1 MRLALLPLT
10 RLKPNHT
17 LRSSLSF
24 FRPILTNRSLMTT
37 PAENAAAGAASTE
50 APNGETP
57 QKLPACERKRLAR
70 EAKAA
75 AAAAKKAEREAK
87 MSEQKAAKAAKV
99 SDEDLDPT
107 QYRNNRLAE
116 LDAIRASGRE
126 AYPHKWPVD
135 SSVAEVTK
143 KYTDLEPGQHTGD
156 VVCLAGRAMSKRE
169 SGKHMVFY
177 DLWQDGHKIQVMS
190 VAQDW
195 AGDVDFATAHKE
207 IHRGDI
213 IGVKGVIGKSKR
225 GELSIFPSEV
235 RLLSACMHMLPKAQF
250 GLKDQE
256 VRFRQRYL
264 DLIMNPGVRET
275 FQRRS
280 QIIAYIRSYLGNRGF
295 MEVETPMMNMIPGGA
310 SAKPFITHHNEL
322 DLDLYMRI
330 APELYLKMLVV
341 GGLDRVFEIG
351 KNFRNEGIDLT
362 HNPEF
367 TSCEFYMA
375 YADYNDLMDM
385 TEEMISGMV
394 KSIFGTYK
402 VTFHPEGP
410 EGPASEIDFAPPW
423 KRVSMVE
430 EIERQA
436 SVSLNRDFGSEEA
449 RQQLDGLATK
459 YDVECPA
466 PRTSARLLDKLCGFF
481 IEDKI
486 VNPTFIT
493 EHPQIM
499 SPLAKWHRSKP
510 GLTERFEGFIM
521 GKEICNAYT
530 ELNDPVKQLAC
541 FTAQAKA
548 KAEGDDE
555 ACDVDNGFVTALE
568 YGLPPTGGW
577 GLGVDRLCMFLT
589 DNINIKEVILYPAM
603 KPIVNKPAEGEQ
615 QH

>member
-1 MRLALLPLT
+1 
-10 RLKPNHT
+10 
-17 LRSSLSF
+17 
-24 FRPILTNRSLMTT
+24 MTT
-37 PAENAAAGAASTE
+37 PAEDSTAATAAPVANEST
-50 APNGETP
+50 ETP
-57 QKLPACERKRLAR
+57 QKLPAHERKRLAR

-87 MSEQKAAKAAKV
+87 MAAQKAAKVDKV

-116 LDAIRASGRE
+116 LDTIRASGRE

-135 SSVAEVTK
+135 STVAEVTQ
-143 KYTDLEPGQHTGD
+143 KYTDLEAGQHTAD

-169 SGKHMVFY
+169 SGKHM
-177 DLWQDGHKIQVMS
+177 
-190 VAQDW
+190 
-195 AGDVDFATAHKE
+195 
-207 IHRGDI
+207 
-213 IGVKGVIGKSKR
+213 
-225 GELSIFPSEV
+225 
-235 RLLSACMHMLPKAQF
+235 
-250 GLKDQE
+250 
-256 VRFRQRYL
+256 
-264 DLIMNPGVRET
+264 
-275 FQRRS
+275 
-280 QIIAYIRSYLGNRGF
+280 
-295 MEVETPMMNMIPGGA
+295 
-310 SAKPFITHHNEL
+310 
-322 DLDLYMRI
+322 
-330 APELYLKMLVV
+330 
-341 GGLDRVFEIG
+341 
-351 KNFRNEGIDLT
+351 
-362 HNPEF
+362 
-367 TSCEFYMA
+367 FYMA
-375 YADYNDLMDM
+375 YADYNDLMNM

-410 EGPASEIDFAPPW
+410 EGPAKEIDFSPPW

-430 EIERQA
+430 EIERQ
-436 SVSLNRDFGSEEA
+436 SGVSLNHDFAAEEA
-449 RQQLDGLATK
+449 RQQLDELATK
-459 YDVECPA
+459 FDVECPA

-486 VNPTFIT
+486 VSPTFVT

-510 GLTERFEGFIM
+510 GLTERFEGFVM

-541 FTAQAKA
+541 FTAQAQA
-548 KAEGDDE
+548 KAAGDDE

-603 KPIVNKPAEGEQ
+603 KPIVNKPAEDEQ
-615 QH
+615 KEE